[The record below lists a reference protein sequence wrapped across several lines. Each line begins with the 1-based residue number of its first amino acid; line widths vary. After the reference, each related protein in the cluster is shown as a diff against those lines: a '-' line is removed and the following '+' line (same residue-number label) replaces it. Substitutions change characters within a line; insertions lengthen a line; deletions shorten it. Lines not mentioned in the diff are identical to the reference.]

1 MRTTIN
7 NINKALK
14 EKTGLDVK
22 LWRGNGYFYF
32 YSDDS
37 ETGLMLAGFEST
49 SVYTCQL
56 GIQSVSGWVED
67 FEFMLKKFNESKSL
81 SNY

>member
-22 LWRGNGYFYF
+22 LWKGDGYFYF
-32 YSDDS
+32 YSDND
-37 ETGLMLAGFEST
+37 EVGNMLAGFNST

-56 GIQSVSGWVED
+56 GVQSVDAWVED
-67 FEFMLKKFNESKSL
+67 FRFMLNKYNENKDL